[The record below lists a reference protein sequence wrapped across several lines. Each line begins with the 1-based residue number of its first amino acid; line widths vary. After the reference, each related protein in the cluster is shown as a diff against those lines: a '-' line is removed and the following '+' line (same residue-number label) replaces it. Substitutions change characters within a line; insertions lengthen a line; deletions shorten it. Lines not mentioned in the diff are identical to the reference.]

1 MKTTHLLKVLGREL
15 PIVSSAPAEKV
26 QAVESYVNER
36 LREISASL
44 SRNDQ
49 ELVLILALLNIT
61 EELLDVRSLQKKDT
75 TLDDRVRGMLDR
87 LQSA

>member
-1 MKTTHLLKVLGREL
+1 MKTTHLLNVLGREL
-15 PIVSSAPAEKV
+15 PIVSSAPVDKV
-26 QAVESYVNER
+26 QAVESYVNDR
-36 LREISASL
+36 LKSISASL

-61 EELLDVRSLQKKDT
+61 EELLELRNTQEQDR
-75 TLDDRVRGMLDR
+75 TLDERTRALIDR

>member
-26 QAVESYVNER
+26 QAVESYVNGS
-36 LREISASL
+36 LSDISSSL

-61 EELLDVRSLQKKDT
+61 EELLDLRSSQEKEK
-75 TLDDRVRGMLDR
+75 TLDDRMRGMLDR

>member
-15 PIVSSAPAEKV
+15 PIVSSAPVEKV
-26 QAVESYVNER
+26 QAVESYVNDR
-36 LREISASL
+36 LNSISSSL

-61 EELLDVRSLQKKDT
+61 EELLDLRSRQEKDGA
-75 TLDDRVRGMLDR
+75 LDDRLRVLLDR

>member
-1 MKTTHLLKVLGREL
+1 MLKVLGREL

-26 QAVESYVNER
+26 QAVENYVNER
-36 LREISASL
+36 LLKISSSL
-44 SRNDQ
+44 NRNDQ

-61 EELLDVRSLQKKDT
+61 EELLDLRSSQKMDEA
-75 TLDDRVRGMLDR
+75 LDERLRGMIDR

>member
-1 MKTTHLLKVLGREL
+1 MKTTHMLKVLGREL

-26 QAVESYVNER
+26 QAVENYVNDR
-36 LREISASL
+36 LHKIASSL
-44 SRNDQ
+44 NRNDQ

-61 EELLDVRSLQKKDT
+61 EELLDLRRTQKMDE
-75 TLDDRVRGMLDR
+75 TLDERLRGMIDR